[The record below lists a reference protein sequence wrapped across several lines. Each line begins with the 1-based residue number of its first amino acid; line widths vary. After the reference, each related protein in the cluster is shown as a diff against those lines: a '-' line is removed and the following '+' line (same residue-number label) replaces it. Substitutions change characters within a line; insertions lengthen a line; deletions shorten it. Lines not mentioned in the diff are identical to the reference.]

1 MFNSTILDMVVLLFF
16 TYFITSLLV
25 TVLNEMIATIRDM
38 RAKQLQEALSTLFFD
53 KGWGNYLQNYI
64 LSSPHYKSLIKTETS
79 KPSYIPAENFAK
91 AIIDSIRTGNQS
103 LTITDVRNNLENAAS
118 PLPEGVK
125 KILVGFLDTS
135 TVTVEEMQAKIELFY
150 NNAMDRATGWYK
162 RKIKVIS
169 LIVSLALVIFLNID
183 TVEIIRKSTQNPA
196 ELKATADNIAR
207 AVPDMRIDTAGGKH
221 ILVFKDSTSRQPQ
234 TISLDSVGAAQLNTL
249 MQQYKGFNTIKQNLN
264 NSVYSVGYSSWQAVG
279 DEWFH
284 ISTLKKSDDGIVNV
298 LLVIGWF
305 LLKVIGLCITVLA
318 LQAGSSYWFG
328 ALNKVINIRGTGAK
342 PKDNSTNGK

>member
-38 RAKQLQEALSTLFFD
+38 RAKQLEEALSSLFFD
-53 KGWGNYLQNYI
+53 AGWSSYLQKYI
-64 LSSPHYKSLIKTETS
+64 LSSPHYKSLIKTESS

-91 AIIDSIRTGNQS
+91 AVIDSIRTGNQP
-103 LTITDVRNNLENAAS
+103 LTIADVRANLENAAG

-169 LIVSLALVIFLNID
+169 LIVSFALVIFLNID

-196 ELKATADNIAR
+196 ELKAAADNIAR
-207 AVPDMRIDTAGGKH
+207 AVPDMRIDTTGGKH
-221 ILVFKDSTSRQPQ
+221 TFIFKDSTRKAD
-234 TISLDSVGAAQLNTL
+234 TVSLDAPSAAKLSTI
-249 MQQYKGFNTIKQNLN
+249 MEQYKGFGEIRQNLDN
-264 NSVYSVGYSSWQAVG
+264 NIYKVGYANWAAVG
-279 DEWFH
+279 NEWFH
-284 ISTLKKSDDGIVNV
+284 INELKPTDGGWNV
-298 LLVIGWF
+298 LYGAGWL